1 MVIGDGTAV
10 YFKDWKCKMDNK
22 MDNVEDKVV
31 DKTVEEAISFE
42 SLKLQEGILKAIKN
56 MGFEKPTEVQ
66 AEVIPLA
73 LDGMDIIVKSQTGTG
88 KTAAFGIPICENID
102 VEEKAIQALILTPTR
117 ELAVQIA
124 HQINNIGRFNR
135 IRSIAIYGGQPIA
148 MQTRALKQRIH
159 VIVGTPG
166 RIIDHI
172 EKGNIN
178 LSKVRFLI
186 IDEADEMFDM
196 GFSADVESIV
206 RKTPH
211 NRQMMLFSAT
221 ISEKIEKLTGKFM
234 KEPKKVS
241 LTPDNVTVDKINQ
254 CYYIVDDKTKF
265 TSLNRILCTEN
276 TGSTIIF
283 CNTKISMAKV
293 LEEMENERHSV
304 IGISGDMT
312 QAERMQTMK
321 KFKEGEMQYLVATDV
336 AARGLDID
344 DITHIINYDIPLNAE
359 SYVHR
364 IGRTARA
371 GKGGSAIT
379 LLTSREIR
387 FLESIEDFIKEQI
400 PEAELPTQS
409 EAKEGRTA
417 KKMLSPF
424 KKARRSANIEKT
436 IDSPGDITR
445 LHISAGR
452 KNKMRAGDIVGA
464 IIGASGIT
472 GESIGIIEIYD
483 TYSYVD
489 ILNGQGNMV
498 LEALN
503 KSTIKGKNLVVQRA
517 KAKD

>member
-10 YFKDWKCKMDNK
+10 YFKDWKCRMDII
-22 MDNVEDKVV
+22 MDKAIDKEM
-31 DKTVEEAISFE
+31 DKAINFE
-42 SLKLQEGILKAIKN
+42 NLKLGEGILKALKN
-56 MGFEKPTEVQ
+56 MGFEKPSEVQ
-66 AEVIPLA
+66 SEVIPLA
-73 LDGMDIIVKSQTGTG
+73 LEGVDIIVKSQTGTG
-88 KTAAFGIPICENID
+88 KTAAFGIPICENMD
-102 VEEKAIQALILTPTR
+102 VEEKAVQALILTPTR
-117 ELAVQIA
+117 ELAVQVA

-166 RIIDHI
+166 RVIDHI

-178 LSKVRFLI
+178 LSKVRFMV

-196 GFSADVESIV
+196 GFAADVESIV

-221 ISEKIEKLTGKFM
+221 ISEKIEKLTGKYM
-234 KEPKKVS
+234 KEPKKIS
-241 LTPDNVTVDKINQ
+241 LTPNNVTVDKINQ
-254 CYYIVDDKTKF
+254 RYYVVDDKTKF
-265 TSLNRILCTEN
+265 TSLNRILCTED

-283 CNTKISMAKV
+283 CNTKISVAKV
-293 LEEMENERHSV
+293 LEDMENERHSV

-312 QAERMQTMK
+312 QDERMQTMR
-321 KFKEGEMQYLVATDV
+321 KFKQGEMQYLVATDV

-344 DITHIINYDIPLNAE
+344 DITHVINYDIPLNAE

-379 LLTSREIR
+379 LVTLRELR
-387 FLESIEDFIKEQI
+387 FLEGIEAYISEEI

-409 EAKEGRTA
+409 EAKEGRIA

-424 KKARRSANIEKT
+424 KKEKKSANKEKA

-452 KNKMRAGDIVGA
+452 KNKMRPGDIVGA
-464 IIGASGIT
+464 IIGASGIDN
-472 GESIGIIEIYD
+472 ESIGVIEIYD
-483 TYSYVD
+483 TYTYVD
-489 ILNGQGNMV
+489 IMNGQGNKV

-517 KAKD
+517 KAKE